1 MSNTGSV
8 QGILSGINVTPLC
21 DIFVVLLI
29 IFMLAMDQTA
39 QQGPAVDLPQAGI
52 PAASP
57 GPGCTLT
64 LTRDLGGVWLD
75 GERLSLEGLPARLQS
90 ALGTAAGRLMV
101 RTDPEVPLERVVKV
115 MGIARKNGAREIGLG
130 TRLGGS

>member
-1 MSNTGSV
+1 MPDTGSDK
-8 QGILSGINVTPLC
+8 GLLSAINVTPLC

-39 QQGPAVDLPQAGI
+39 QQGPAVDLPQAGKA
-52 PAASP
+52 PALSNAP
-57 GPGCTLT
+57 CTLI
-64 LTRDLGGVWLD
+64 LTRDLGYVWLD
-75 GERLSLEGLPARLQS
+75 GESLALDALPARLR
-90 ALGTAAGRLMV
+90 AVLGPAAGRLMV

-115 MGIARKNGAREIGLG
+115 MGIARQSGAREIGLG